1 MSIRRMS
8 LVLAGLALLASPAAA
23 QDRAVVFQVLG
34 GGYNHLANL
43 SASGPEAHFKTG
55 FALGGAV
62 GVHLN
67 QYLAVHADF
76 TFARNQARGAL
87 AFAGDNVDRYFYG
100 GHLELRYPVTASLS
114 PFLFGGAGGVTVSQ
128 RTTANQTTAFTRF
141 TKPAGMFGAGLSYL
155 IPGAPVELLAEGKA
169 LTYKWDAAG
178 FNRMQWDVTYSLGFA
193 YRLHF

>member
-1 MSIRRMS
+1 MSIRRMV
-8 LVLAGLALLASPAAA
+8 LVLAGVGLLAAPASA

-43 SASGPEAHFKTG
+43 SSSGADAHFKTG
-55 FALGGAV
+55 FAIGGAA

-67 QYLAVHADF
+67 QYVAVHADF

-87 AFAGDNVDRYFYG
+87 DFAGDNVDRYFYG
-100 GHLELRYPVTASLS
+100 GHVELRYPVTEAFA
-114 PFLFGGAGGVTVSQ
+114 PFLFGGAGAVTVNQ
-128 RTTANQTTAFTRF
+128 RTVGAEVAAFNRF

-169 LTYKWDAAG
+169 LTYKWDVAG